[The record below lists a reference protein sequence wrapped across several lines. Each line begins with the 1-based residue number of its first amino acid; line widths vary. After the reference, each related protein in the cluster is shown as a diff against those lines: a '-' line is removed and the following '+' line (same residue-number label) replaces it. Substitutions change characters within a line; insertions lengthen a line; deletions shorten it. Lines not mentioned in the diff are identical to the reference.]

1 MAMSAIKL
9 GDIDQ
14 ALIIGAVQLK
24 CRTYNRVLT
33 WFYPNFIGGNVIA
46 QPVHNVMFSK
56 TGILSPT
63 GSSKSFDAAA
73 DGYARYTSSR
83 SGS

>member
-1 MAMSAIKL
+1 
-9 GDIDQ
+9 
-14 ALIIGAVQLK
+14 
-24 CRTYNRVLT
+24 VLT
-33 WFYPNFIGGNVIA
+33 GKYPDFIGGNIMA

-73 DGYARYTSSR
+73 DGYARYIHSCPGLTLF
-83 SGS
+83 

>member
-1 MAMSAIKL
+1 MHMAMSAIKL

-14 ALIIGAVQLK
+14 ALI
-24 CRTYNRVLT
+24 
-33 WFYPNFIGGNVIA
+33 IGGNVIA

-73 DGYARYTSSR
+73 DGYARYIYLR
-83 SGS
+83 SGFQATNSKSPFDFKG

>member
-1 MAMSAIKL
+1 M
-9 GDIDQ
+9 
-14 ALIIGAVQLK
+14 
-24 CRTYNRVLT
+24 
-33 WFYPNFIGGNVIA
+33 IGGNVIA

-73 DGYARYTSSR
+73 DGYARYIFLFR
-83 SGS
+83 ILGY

>member
-1 MAMSAIKL
+1 M
-9 GDIDQ
+9 
-14 ALIIGAVQLK
+14 
-24 CRTYNRVLT
+24 LT
-33 WFYPNFIGGNVIA
+33 GGNVIA

-73 DGYARYTSSR
+73 DGYARYIFPR
-83 SGS
+83 SESQATNF

>member
-1 MAMSAIKL
+1 MHMAMSAIKL

-14 ALIIGAVQLK
+14 ALIIGAVQLHVVQMVR
-24 CRTYNRVLT
+24 CINLISY
-33 WFYPNFIGGNVIA
+33 IGGNVIA

-73 DGYARYTSSR
+73 DGYARYIYHIPI
-83 SGS
+83 

>member
-1 MAMSAIKL
+1 ML
-9 GDIDQ
+9 TCG
-14 ALIIGAVQLK
+14 LI
-24 CRTYNRVLT
+24 
-33 WFYPNFIGGNVIA
+33 NFTGGNVIA

-73 DGYARYTSSR
+73 DGYARYIFPFNI
-83 SGS
+83 SGYLLLSLLNF